1 MKIQEFYDQ
10 VTGTFSY
17 LIICDTTNK
26 VAIIDSVADFD
37 VPTAKISYEFAD
49 RLIDYIKGNNLEL
62 EWILETHIHAD
73 HLSAAKYLQE
83 KLGGRI
89 AVNEN
94 FVEIK
99 DYWAEFF
106 DISLKDD
113 AFDHFLKDGE
123 IINAGKI
130 EIKVMLTPGH
140 TPACSSFII
149 KDNIFVGDV
158 LLDTAI
164 GCARCDFPGGS
175 AEILY
180 DSVQKIYALDE
191 DMNIYIGHDYPGNK
205 GDQRSNVKLKEH
217 KTNNA
222 MIAAN
227 VSKEEFI
234 QKRQERDAKMAAP
247 RLLLP
252 SIQANINAGFVD
264 GFIKLP
270 VNKL

>member
-10 VTGTFSY
+10 TTGTFSY

-37 VPTAKISYEFAD
+37 IVTAKISYEFVD
-49 RLIDYIKGNNLEL
+49 RLISYIQENNLEL

-73 HLSAAKYLQE
+73 HLTAANYLKE
-83 KLGGRI
+83 KLGGKI

-94 FVEIK
+94 FAKVK
-99 DYWAEFF
+99 NYWAEFF

-123 IINAGKI
+123 VIKSGKI
-130 EIKVMLTPGH
+130 EMKIMLTPGH
-140 TPACSSFII
+140 TPTCSSFII

-158 LLDTAI
+158 LLDPKI

-175 AEILY
+175 AEALY
-180 DSVQKIYALDE
+180 DSVQKIYAMDDE
-191 DMNIYIGHDYPGNK
+191 MNIYIGHDYPDNK
-205 GDQRSNVKLKEH
+205 GRERSNVKLKEH
-217 KTNNA
+217 KENNA
-222 MIAAN
+222 LIAAN
-227 VSKEEFI
+227 VDKEEFI
-234 QKRQERDAKMAAP
+234 KKRQDRDAKMKSP